1 MIWIDQQQQQQQ
13 QQQKN
18 TSFKNNNNNKNKK
31 EKDNCRNTNANVTSP
46 KEDHKVSIENKN
58 VVTTRIKTD
67 SKEAITSL
75 PRCIKYWKENEEIM
89 LEELKLA

>member
-1 MIWIDQQQQQQQ
+1 M
-13 QQQKN
+13 
-18 TSFKNNNNNKNKK
+18 TS
-31 EKDNCRNTNANVTSP
+31 S

-75 PRCIKYWKENEEIM
+75 PRSIKYWKENEEM
-89 LEELKLA
+89 RVEELKLA